1 MFKKK
6 NQQRGIRLSYLPQ
19 IIWFF
24 FLKSYI
30 YTYVF
35 SLIHKYLIFFLLFLG
50 LASILVMS
58 LLESSVPQSCITI
71 FGEMVNIYTY
81 LCYLPYFL
89 IYICTM
95 INTWRF
101 FYSCQYCLQNGIY
114 WSARPNSSPRKV
126 YACSKRMVHI
136 WASWIYFCQRK
147 GQHDHFFARGT
158 KTWFNG

>member
-1 MFKKK
+1 MLKK

-35 SLIHKYLIFFLLFLG
+35 SLIHIYIIFFLLFLG

-71 FGEMVNIYTY
+71 FGEMVFM
-81 LCYLPYFL
+81 LPYFL
-89 IYICTM
+89 KYIC
-95 INTWRF
+95 IKNTKRF
-101 FYSCQYCLQNGIY
+101 FHSCQYCLQNGIY